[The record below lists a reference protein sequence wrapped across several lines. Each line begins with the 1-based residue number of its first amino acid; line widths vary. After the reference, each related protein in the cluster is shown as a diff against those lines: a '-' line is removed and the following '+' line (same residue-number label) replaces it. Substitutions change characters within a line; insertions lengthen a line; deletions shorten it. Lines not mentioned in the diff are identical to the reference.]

1 MYEYNAK
8 VLRVIDGD
16 TIDVEIDVGFS
27 IFIKNRLRLEGIDA
41 PETRTRDLVEKK
53 EGLKAKQRLIEL
65 IEGKEVIIRTT
76 KDEKYGR
83 ILATVYLDGVNICQQ
98 LLDENLARVYK

>member
-65 IEGKEVIIRTT
+65 IEGKEVIIRTS